1 MTYKATALH
10 PIEKKIL
17 DLVGRDGSLT
27 IEELSD
33 ESDLTI
39 DQVRRGVERLKFK
52 NLIMI
57 SQDLSVFFELD
68 DRGKSALTTGLPER
82 RLVSA
87 IQLDPNRGIASLA
100 KTQAFEKDE
109 LGAAIRI
116 ARDQNHWLLPVA
128 GDTNKANL
136 RINQSVLEFSPE
148 ERVIERF
155 RNVQRISENELDDLE
170 KKGVELL
177 LRRPNYLKKIQQQIV
192 TVSLTS
198 IGKTKAKE
206 ITVSKSLQT
215 EIVSSGA
222 REEDRS
228 ESFALDLQAAVKY
241 VFPGKTHPLTD
252 LIAEI
257 KEIFVSLGFAEIE
270 GDIIQTS
277 FWNFDALFTLQDH
290 PAREMHDT
298 FYLSGFRKVEEIA
311 SEEQI
316 SNVSKIHNKNSINT
330 WDIRESNRLVLRTH
344 TTPVTLKYLA
354 DNQPDEAKIFSVG
367 TVFRNEKVTKGHL
380 SQFFQ
385 IEGIVTKPDASVRDL
400 MGLQLEF
407 YRKLGIQK
415 VKFWPTFF
423 PYTEPSLQSMVYIES
438 IDKWLE
444 LFGMGIFRE
453 EVTLPM
459 KIRNPVLAW
468 GGGLERL
475 AMLRLGLDDIRTLYS
490 NKIEWLRNVPKCQ
503 L

>member
-1 MTYKATALH
+1 
-10 PIEKKIL
+10 
-17 DLVGRDGSLT
+17 
-27 IEELSD
+27 
-33 ESDLTI
+33 
-39 DQVRRGVERLKFK
+39 
-52 NLIMI
+52 
-57 SQDLSVFFELD
+57 
-68 DRGKSALTTGLPER
+68 
-82 RLVSA
+82 
-87 IQLDPNRGIASLA
+87 
-100 KTQAFEKDE
+100 
-109 LGAAIRI
+109 
-116 ARDQNHWLLPVA
+116 
-128 GDTNKANL
+128 
-136 RINQSVLEFSPE
+136 
-148 ERVIERF
+148 
-155 RNVQRISENELDDLE
+155 
-170 KKGVELL
+170 
-177 LRRPNYLKKIQQQIV
+177 
-192 TVSLTS
+192 
-198 IGKTKAKE
+198 
-206 ITVSKSLQT
+206 
-215 EIVSSGA
+215 
-222 REEDRS
+222 
-228 ESFALDLQAAVKY
+228 
-241 VFPGKTHPLTD
+241 
-252 LIAEI
+252 
-257 KEIFVSLGFAEIE
+257 
-270 GDIIQTS
+270 
-277 FWNFDALFTLQDH
+277 
-290 PAREMHDT
+290 MHDT
-298 FYLSGFRKVEEIA
+298 FYLSGFRKVEENA

-316 SNVSKIHNKNSINT
+316 SNVSKIHNKSSINT

-344 TTPVTLKYLA
+344 TTPVTLKHLA

-380 SQFFQ
+380 SEFFQ

-444 LFGMGIFRE
+444 LFGMGMFRD

>member
-1 MTYKATALH
+1 
-10 PIEKKIL
+10 
-17 DLVGRDGSLT
+17 
-27 IEELSD
+27 
-33 ESDLTI
+33 
-39 DQVRRGVERLKFK
+39 
-52 NLIMI
+52 
-57 SQDLSVFFELD
+57 
-68 DRGKSALTTGLPER
+68 
-82 RLVSA
+82 
-87 IQLDPNRGIASLA
+87 
-100 KTQAFEKDE
+100 
-109 LGAAIRI
+109 
-116 ARDQNHWLLPVA
+116 
-128 GDTNKANL
+128 
-136 RINQSVLEFSPE
+136 
-148 ERVIERF
+148 
-155 RNVQRISENELDDLE
+155 
-170 KKGVELL
+170 L
-177 LRRPNYLKKIQQQIV
+177 LRRPNYLKMIQQQIV

-380 SQFFQ
+380 SEFFQ

-444 LFGMGIFRE
+444 LFGMGIFRD

>member
-1 MTYKATALH
+1 MTYKVTALH

-17 DLVGRDGSLT
+17 HLLGKDGSLT
-27 IEELSD
+27 VEALS
-33 ESDLTI
+33 EKSDLTI

-52 NLIMI
+52 QLILI
-57 SQDLSVFFELD
+57 TQDSSIFFELYE
-68 DRGKSALTTGLPER
+68 RGKSALLKGLPER

-87 IQLDPNRGIASLA
+87 IQLEPDKGIAMLA
-100 KTQAFEKDE
+100 KTQAFERDE
-109 LGAAIRI
+109 LGAAIRV
-116 ARDQNHWLLPVA
+116 ARDQNHWLFPA
-128 GDTNKANL
+128 SGDKNRSNL
-136 RINQSVLEFSPE
+136 RISQSISETSPE
-148 ERVIERF
+148 EQVIERF
-155 RNVQRISENELDDLE
+155 RNVQRISENELNDIE

-177 LRRPNYLKKIQQQIV
+177 LRRPNYLRKIQQQTV
-192 TVSLTS
+192 TISLTAVGRS
-198 IGKTKAKE
+198 MVEE
-206 ITVSKSLQT
+206 ITMPKSNKT
-215 EIVSSGA
+215 ESVRSETRA
-222 REEDRS
+222 EDRP
-228 ESFALDLQAAVKY
+228 ESFAIDLEAAVK
-241 VFPGKTHPLTD
+241 VASPGKTHPLTD

-257 KEIFVSLGFAEIE
+257 KEIFVSMGFTEIA

-298 FYLSGFRKVEEIA
+298 YYLSGLRNVKEIA
-311 SEEQI
+311 SNEQI
-316 SNVSKIHNKNSINT
+316 ANVSKIHNKNSINV
-330 WDIRESNRLVLRTH
+330 WDVRESNRLVLRTH

-354 DNQPDEAKIFSVG
+354 DNQPDEAKLFSVG

-380 SQFFQ
+380 SEFFQ
-385 IEGIVTKPDASVRDL
+385 IEGVVTKPNASVRDL
-400 MGLQLEF
+400 MGLQTEF

-423 PYTEPSLQSMVYIES
+423 PYTEPSLQSMVYIEKV
-438 IDKWLE
+438 DKWLE
-444 LFGMGIFRE
+444 LFGMGIFRD

-475 AMLRLGLDDIRTLYS
+475 AMLRLGIDDIRTLYS
-490 NKIEWLRNVPKCQ
+490 NKIEWLRSVPKCQ

>member
-1 MTYKATALH
+1 MTYKVTSLH

-17 DLVGRDGSLT
+17 HLLGKDGPLT
-27 IEELSD
+27 VEGLS
-33 ESDLTI
+33 EKSDLTV

-52 NLIMI
+52 NLILI
-57 SQDLSVFFELD
+57 NQDLSIFFELD
-68 DRGKSALTTGLPER
+68 YRGKSALVKGLPER

-87 IQLDPNRGIASLA
+87 IQLEPDKGIGMLA
-100 KTQAFEKDE
+100 KTEAFEKDE

-116 ARDQNHWLLPVA
+116 ARDQNRWLLQA
-128 GDTNKANL
+128 SGDTNRANL
-136 RINQSVLEFSPE
+136 RISQSVSETSPE
-148 ERVIERF
+148 EQVIERF
-155 RNVQRISENELDDLE
+155 RNVQRVSENELNDLE

-177 LRRPNYLKKIQQQIV
+177 LRRPNYLKKIQQQTV
-192 TVSLTS
+192 TISLTA
-198 IGKTKAKE
+198 IGSSTASE
-206 ITVSKSLQT
+206 ITVRKSPQT
-215 EIVSSGA
+215 EFVRSETRA
-222 REEDRS
+222 EDRP
-228 ESFALDLQAAVKY
+228 ESFAIDLQAAVKAA
-241 VFPGKTHPLTD
+241 FPGKTHPLTD

-257 KEIFVSLGFAEIE
+257 KEIFVSLGFTEIE

-298 FYLSGFRKVEEIA
+298 YYLSGHRNVEEIA
-311 SEEQI
+311 SKEQI
-316 SNVSKIHNKNSINT
+316 ANVSKIHNKNSINA

-354 DNQPDEAKIFSVG
+354 DNQPDEAKLFSMG
-367 TVFRNEKVTKGHL
+367 IVFRNEKVTKGHL
-380 SQFFQ
+380 SEFYQ
-385 IEGIVTKPDASVRDL
+385 IEGIVTKPDASIRDL
-400 MGLQLEF
+400 MGLQTEF

-438 IDKWLE
+438 VDKWLE
-444 LFGMGIFRE
+444 LFGMGIFRD

-475 AMLRLGLDDIRTLYS
+475 AMLRLGIDDIRTLYS
-490 NKIEWLRNVPKCQ
+490 NKIEWLRSVPKCQ

>member
-1 MTYKATALH
+1 MAYKVTALH

-17 DLVGRDGSLT
+17 HLLGKDGSLT
-27 IEELSD
+27 VEALS
-33 ESDLTI
+33 EKSDLTV

-52 NLIMI
+52 RLILI
-57 SQDLSVFFELD
+57 TQDSSNFFELD
-68 DRGKSALTTGLPER
+68 DRGKSALLKGLPER

-87 IQLDPNRGIASLA
+87 IQLEQDSGIAMLA

-116 ARDQNHWLLPVA
+116 ARDQNHWLLQA
-128 GDTNKANL
+128 SGDTNRASLK
-136 RINQSVLEFSPE
+136 ISPSVSETSPE
-148 ERVIERF
+148 EQAIERF
-155 RNVQRISENELDDLE
+155 RNVQRVSENELNDHE

-177 LRRPNYLKKIQQQIV
+177 LRRPNYLKKIKRRTV
-192 TVSLTS
+192 TISLTAFGRS
-198 IGKTKAKE
+198 TAAE
-206 ITVSKSLQT
+206 ITVLKFPRSEFVIS
-215 EIVSSGA
+215 ESRA
-222 REEDRS
+222 EDRPDTFS
-228 ESFALDLQAAVKY
+228 IDLQAAVKAAL
-241 VFPGKTHPLTD
+241 PGKTHPLTD
-252 LIAEI
+252 LITEI
-257 KEIFVSLGFAEIE
+257 QEIFVSLGFTEIE

-298 FYLSGFRKVEEIA
+298 YYLSGLRNVEEIA
-311 SEEQI
+311 SKEHI
-316 SNVSKIHNKNSINT
+316 ANVSKIHNKNSIND
-330 WDIRESNRLVLRTH
+330 WDIQESNRLVMRTH

-354 DNQPDEAKIFSVG
+354 DNQPDEAKLFSVG

-380 SQFFQ
+380 SEFFQ
-385 IEGIVTKPDASVRDL
+385 IEGIVTKANASIRDL
-400 MGLQLEF
+400 MGLQTEF
-407 YRKLGIQK
+407 YRKLGIRK

-444 LFGMGIFRE
+444 LFGMGIFRD

-475 AMLRLGLDDIRTLYS
+475 AMLRLGIDDIRTLYS
-490 NKIEWLRNVPKCQ
+490 NKIDWLRSIPKCQ